1 MERIGDGKNGIFT
14 YIRLSDGLRIKRIG
28 QEIQDYSTGIQLFTN
43 CLTGKEA
50 GVIGSIMEIDRVGFK
65 TVLSKGFY
73 GVHELTDA
81 VMAGMK
87 ESLFVA
93 PVHNA
98 AYIEAIDQFKALLPG
113 IPMVGVFETAF
124 HTTIP
129 LERRIYAVPYEWT
142 EKYGLI
148 RIGYHGASHNYIAQ
162 EAVRYG
168 RADRVISCHL
178 GGSCSL
184 CAINNGKSVDTS
196 FGFSLQSGIM
206 HANRCGDADP
216 YLVPFLESQGLDK
229 NEIIYGLTK
238 KGGLLGIS
246 GLSNDMR
253 DLEAAS
259 AAGDEHASLAIEA
272 FVYSIVRYIGSFYA
286 ILGGL
291 DQLVFTGGIGENDSV
306 LREKVCTA
314 VAHLRIRL
322 DAVKNTVS
330 RSGVISEEGSPV
342 TVSVIPANE
351 ELGIARQ
358 TYQYVL

>member
-1 MERIGDGKNGIFT
+1 MQSTTHLTVRCSVHPPPTEFYKKGGCLSAHFHSYLCGCVAAEWLIMMKLLVSNVGSTSLKFKLFQMPEEKLLCESRMERIGDGKNGIFT

-73 GVHELTDA
+73 GVHELNDA

-148 RIGYHGASHNYIAQ
+148 RMGYHGASHNYIAQ

-184 CAINNGKSVDTS
+184 CAINNGKSVDTT

-272 FVYSIVRYIGSFYA
+272 F
-286 ILGGL
+286 
-291 DQLVFTGGIGENDSV
+291 DE
-306 LREKVCTA
+306 
-314 VAHLRIRL
+314 
-322 DAVKNTVS
+322 
-330 RSGVISEEGSPV
+330 
-342 TVSVIPANE
+342 
-351 ELGIARQ
+351 
-358 TYQYVL
+358 